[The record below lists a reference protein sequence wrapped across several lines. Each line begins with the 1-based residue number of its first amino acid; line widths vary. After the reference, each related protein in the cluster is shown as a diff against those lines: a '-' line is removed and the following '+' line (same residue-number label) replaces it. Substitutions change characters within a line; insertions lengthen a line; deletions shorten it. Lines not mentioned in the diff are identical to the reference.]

1 MKYRL
6 DFVTNSSSSFFI
18 VAYKNADDMVKDI
31 SQFVRNYEDDEW
43 SHQYKDVVYDIF
55 KRKITYTEALIRFTN
70 EAKYKVLVELQYG
83 QKYAENRSR
92 YTDNTAWVNSIEFK
106 QLHKNLVNN
115 AVEMFKNSVNP
126 RGYFAYL
133 EYKDSDGYYDV
144 GAELQNMLSGVVL
157 KIDEH

>member
-83 QKYAENRSR
+83 QV
-92 YTDNTAWVNSIEFK
+92 TA
-106 QLHKNLVNN
+106 
-115 AVEMFKNSVNP
+115 
-126 RGYFAYL
+126 FAL
-133 EYKDSDGYYDV
+133 
-144 GAELQNMLSGVVL
+144 
-157 KIDEH
+157 I